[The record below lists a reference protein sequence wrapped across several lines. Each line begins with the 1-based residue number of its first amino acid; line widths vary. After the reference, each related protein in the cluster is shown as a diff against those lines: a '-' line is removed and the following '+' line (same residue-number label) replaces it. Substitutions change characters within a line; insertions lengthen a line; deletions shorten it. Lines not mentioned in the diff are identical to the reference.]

1 MNVADSRDIS
11 VDELKLRR
19 ATSEAESALVKLGS
33 ADSGVAVA
41 LSRLVQAVADEAAR
55 TPRFAK
61 TLAAALAADGEQ
73 PATRSV
79 AARKKAPQ
87 KKVQRSKGLLD
98 PFAVFEV
105 SGEQGLR
112 ARLGTLSVDQ
122 LKDIVAEH
130 SMNYDKAAMR
140 WKSAPRLI
148 DRIVERV
155 EARTTKGDVLR

>member
-1 MNVADSRDIS
+1 MADSRDIS

-33 ADSGVAVA
+33 VDSGVAVA
-41 LSRLVQAVADEAAR
+41 LSRLVQAVAEEAAR

-61 TLAAALAADGEQ
+61 SLAAALSADGE
-73 PATRSV
+73 PTARL
-79 AARKKAPQ
+79 AAPRKKAPQ
-87 KKVQRSKGLLD
+87 KKAQRSKGLLD
-98 PFAVFEV
+98 PFAVFEL
-105 SGEQGLR
+105 SGEAGLR
-112 ARLGTLSVDQ
+112 ARLSTLSVDQ

-140 WKSAPRLI
+140 WKSAPKLV

-155 EARTTKGDVLR
+155 EARSTKGDILR

>member
-1 MNVADSRDIS
+1 MADSRDIS